1 MAKAT
6 MEKPEVMEVPEER
19 KFPLEVLRT
28 NCMKLF
34 GITSSTFAG
43 ATVGLSDGDYTIADM
58 KSKIATWLKKE
69 VK

>member
-6 MEKPEVMEVPEER
+6 METPVVTEVPKDR
-19 KFPLEVLRT
+19 TFPLEVLRT
-28 NCMKLF
+28 NCTKLF

-43 ATVGLSDGDYTIADM
+43 ATVGLSDGEYTIADM
-58 KSKIATWLKKE
+58 KNKINTWLKKE